1 MIQSLVDLPPVER
14 RGRDER
20 RSRTLFAYL
29 YGGHRPR
36 RLNGRREADK
46 VYPFIDWHSARVLAL
61 ALGILALCVAD
72 GVLTVVLITNGAT
85 EANPLMAML
94 VPQNLGLFAA
104 VKLTLTATSLFVI
117 VACSRMRL
125 MRHIPGE
132 SIMYLVLA
140 GYAVLIGYEL
150 KLLAVIQD
158 VW

>member
-1 MIQSLVDLPPVER
+1 MTQSVVER
-14 RGRDER
+14 RSGDER
-20 RSRTLFAYL
+20 RDRTLFAYL

-36 RLNGRREADK
+36 RLNGRRDDDRI
-46 VYPFIDWHSARVLAL
+46 YPFIDWHSSRVLAL

-85 EANPLMAML
+85 EENPFMAML
-94 VPQNLGLFAA
+94 VPHNLGLFAA
-104 VKLTLTATSLFVI
+104 VKLTLTASSLFVI

-125 MRHIPGE
+125 LRRIPGE

-140 GYAVLIGYEL
+140 GYAVLIDYEL

>member
-1 MIQSLVDLPPVER
+1 MTQTL
-14 RGRDER
+14 DER
-20 RSRTLFAYL
+20 RSGDERRHRTLFAYL

-36 RLNGRREADK
+36 RLNGRREADLI
-46 VYPFIDWHSARVLAL
+46 YPFIDWHSPRVLAL

-85 EANPLMAML
+85 EENPLMAML
-94 VPQNLGLFAA
+94 VPHNLGLFAA

-125 MRHIPGE
+125 LRWIPGE

-140 GYAVLIGYEL
+140 GYATLIGYEL
-150 KLLAVIQD
+150 NLLALLPD
-158 VW
+158 AW